1 MSVEHAASERYESW
15 PAGRFAFYCDTS
27 HHVALRRL
35 ETACFERKV
44 IGAELTFP
52 GQTLRKGGTEDD
64 AAVQDGRRCG
74 SGLAAANDCDTRH
87 FRRVRFSGN
96 GRLGEE
102 GREARKLFSC
112 DRSCGKGGTE
122 DDVGSVIQQAIRGRT
137 CRRK

>member
-1 MSVEHAASERYESW
+1 MTR
-15 PAGRFAFYCDTS
+15 
-27 HHVALRRL
+27 
-35 ETACFERKV
+35 
-44 IGAELTFP
+44 
-52 GQTLRKGGTEDD
+52 
-64 AAVQDGRRCG
+64 AVQDGRRCG

-122 DDVGSVIQQAIRGRT
+122 DDAAVQDGRRCGSGTVQPRMIALQGFALNAQGSDERGR
-137 CRRK
+137 

>member
-1 MSVEHAASERYESW
+1 MTRAVQDGRRQGGLAA
-15 PAGRFAFYCDTS
+15 ADCDTS